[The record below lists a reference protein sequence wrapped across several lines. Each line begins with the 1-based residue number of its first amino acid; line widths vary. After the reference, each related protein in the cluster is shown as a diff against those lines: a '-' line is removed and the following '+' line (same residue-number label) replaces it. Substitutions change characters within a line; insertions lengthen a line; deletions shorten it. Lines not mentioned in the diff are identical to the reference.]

1 MAAACPMARRLY
13 EKGQHHLPPRGA
25 RRGRWAWCSRG
36 RSTSKAWICGATAL
50 ILSRV
55 GPGQVFG
62 ETYALTGGLLLVD
75 AVAAEDCEILAIRR
89 GRLCW
94 RKTTRA
100 PRGRGSCWRNLV
112 SIFAGKN
119 RALSHAH
126 LLHQPPRPSGA
137 GLSRTFPPRPW
148 SRAAA
153 PFPSPLTGSSW
164 RITWVWT
171 AAPSP
176 KSWAACGTRDCWR
189 PAKTTSSSTGW
200 GRWTVDKLP
209 AFLYNHTR
217 CVPPRPSSPAG
228 SRLPRQAGISQAQG
242 THLVSLYYKFD
253 ARKASASRGER
264 MPSFIAFGRNLP

>member
-13 EKGQHHLPPRGA
+13 EKGQTIFRQGEPVREMGVVLSGA
-25 RRGRWAWCSRG
+25 VHIESVDLWGHR
-36 RSTSKAWICGATAL
+36 TL
-50 ILSRV
+50 LSHV

-62 ETYALTGGLLLVD
+62 ETYALTGGPLLVD
-75 AVAAEDCEILAIRR
+75 AVAAEDCEILAIRL
-89 GRLCW
+89 GALLGENHAGASW
-94 RKTTRA
+94 QGKLL
-100 PRGRGSCWRNLV
+100 RNLV

-119 RALSHAH
+119 RALSHRIFCTS
-126 LLHQPPRPSGA
+126 PKTIRGD
-137 GLSRTFPPRPW
+137 LSRTFPPRPW

-153 PFPSPLTGSSW
+153 PFPFPLTGSSW

-189 PAKTTSSSTGW
+189 PAKTTSFSTGW

-217 CVPPRPSSPAG
+217 CVLPRPSSPAG

-242 THLVSLYYKFD
+242 TRLVSLYYKFD